1 MAVFGRRD
9 GGEGGIDSQLC
20 LGVSPR
26 RRKRRRPKRFRVLS
40 NPTRLLTHPSP
51 QQKTRHKAGLF
62 VSGGEGGIRTLD
74 RGLAYTPLAGERLQP
89 LGHLTKYVFE
99 LGFKQVQ
106 ERRPQVARCSSLRS
120 SSLRDQPAVAQVKNL
135 SAARPPH
142 RFSIKAV
149 IHRPE
154 NEAA

>member
-1 MAVFGRRD
+1 MKTWDIAKYPREMAVFGRRD

-51 QQKTRHKAGLF
+51 QQKTRHKARLF

-74 RGLAYTPLAGERLQP
+74 TLPYTHFPGVLLQP
-89 LGHLTKYVFE
+89 LGHLTQ
-99 LGFKQVQ
+99 FKLLVLLQ
-106 ERRPQVARCSSLRS
+106 PLQVALLRARYRS
-120 SSLRDQPAVAQVKNL
+120 DRGCFRSANSTQVA
-135 SAARPPH
+135 
-142 RFSIKAV
+142 F
-149 IHRPE
+149 
-154 NEAA
+154 